1 MYCCP
6 IFNILRSVFLRDVPM
21 KYSDCYSS
29 NLKRYLDGNQIS
41 TNSLANKSKISQKT
55 IWVVQAG
62 KSVPTVNTVQQISKA
77 LDIDARPMLAKELS
91 FDQLKQ
97 TKKIGRI
104 LDLLVELSPADIDSV
119 LSVAQAFSSK

>member
-1 MYCCP
+1 
-6 IFNILRSVFLRDVPM
+6 M
-21 KYSDCYSS
+21 KYADCYSS

-77 LDIDARPMLAKELS
+77 LDIDGRVMLGRELT
-91 FDQLKQ
+91 FDELKQ
-97 TKKIGRI
+97 TKKIGKI
-104 LDLLVELSPADIDSV
+104 LDLLIGLNSEDLTNIHSIAT
-119 LSVAQAFSSK
+119 AFSSK

>member
-1 MYCCP
+1 
-6 IFNILRSVFLRDVPM
+6 M
-21 KYSDCYSS
+21 KYSDAYCS

-62 KSVPTVNTVQQISKA
+62 KSVPTVNTIQQISKA
-77 LDIDARPMLAKELS
+77 LDIDARPMLNKMLS
-91 FDQLKQ
+91 FDQLRQ

-104 LDLLVELSPADIDSV
+104 IDLLSELSSPDIDSV
-119 LSVAQAFSSK
+119 LSVTQAFSSK

>member
-1 MYCCP
+1 
-6 IFNILRSVFLRDVPM
+6 M
-21 KYSDCYSS
+21 KYADCYSS

-77 LDIDARPMLAKELS
+77 LDIDGRVMLGRELT
-91 FDQLKQ
+91 FDELKQ
-97 TKKIGRI
+97 TKKIGKI
-104 LDLLVELSPADIDSV
+104 LDLLIGLSSEDLTNIQSIAT
-119 LSVAQAFSSK
+119 AFSSK

>member
-1 MYCCP
+1 
-6 IFNILRSVFLRDVPM
+6 M
-21 KYSDCYSS
+21 KYADCYSS

-77 LDIDARPMLAKELS
+77 LDIDGRVMLGKELT

-104 LDLLVELSPADIDSV
+104 LDLLPDLSGDDLNSV
-119 LSVAQAFSSK
+119 LSICQAFVAK

>member
-1 MYCCP
+1 
-6 IFNILRSVFLRDVPM
+6 M
-21 KYSDCYSS
+21 KYADCYSS

-77 LDIDARPMLAKELS
+77 LDIDGRVMLGRELT
-91 FDQLKQ
+91 FDELKQ
-97 TKKIGRI
+97 TKKIGKI
-104 LDLLVELSPADIDSV
+104 LDLLVGLSPDDLASIHSI
-119 LSVAQAFSSK
+119 ATAFSSK

>member
-1 MYCCP
+1 
-6 IFNILRSVFLRDVPM
+6 M

-77 LDIDARPMLAKELS
+77 LDIDARPMLGKELS

-97 TKKIGRI
+97 TKKIGRV
-104 LDLLVELSPADIDSV
+104 LDLLVDLSPEDLNSV

>member
-1 MYCCP
+1 M
-6 IFNILRSVFLRDVPM
+6 R
-21 KYSDCYSS
+21 YSDAYSS

-62 KSVPTVNTVQQISKA
+62 KSVPTVNTVEQISKA
-77 LDIDARPMLAKELS
+77 LDIDGRAMLGKELT

-97 TKKIGRI
+97 TKKIGKI
-104 LDLLVELSPADIDSV
+104 LDLLVDLTTKELDSV
-119 LSVAQAFSSK
+119 LSISTAFASK

>member
-1 MYCCP
+1 
-6 IFNILRSVFLRDVPM
+6 M
-21 KYSDCYSS
+21 KYADCYSS

-77 LDIDARPMLAKELS
+77 LDIDGRVMLGKELT
-91 FDQLKQ
+91 FDQLKK
-97 TKKIGRI
+97 TKKIGKI
-104 LDLLVELSPADIDSV
+104 LDLLPDLSSDNLNSV
-119 LSVAQAFSSK
+119 LSICQAFVAK